1 VGTPQDVKGLTM
13 AAGYAAHFIKVLE
26 EDKNSKKTAVDL
38 NTELGKLGNQIK
50 AMQQRQ
56 QEQAKKAA
64 AQNPQG
70 GLPPEAQAKVAAIQA
85 TTQAKIQA
93 GQQSHAQKTAQRQI
107 SFEMKAKQDQQK
119 HQMEL
124 HKQVL
129 EHGAELHKKNAEMAN
144 GKKNSLKSFD
154 E

>member
-1 VGTPQDVKGLTM
+1 M

-26 EDKNSKKTAVDL
+26 EDKNSKKIAVDL

-56 QEQAKKAA
+56 QEQAK
-64 AQNPQG
+64 
-70 GLPPEAQAKVAAIQA
+70 
-85 TTQAKIQA
+85 IQA
-93 GQQSHAQKTAQRQI
+93 GQQSHAMKTAQRQI
-107 SFEMKAKQDQQK
+107 SFEEKVKQDRQK
-119 HQMEL
+119 HEMEL

-129 EHGAELHKKNAEMAN
+129 EHGAELHKKNAEIAN